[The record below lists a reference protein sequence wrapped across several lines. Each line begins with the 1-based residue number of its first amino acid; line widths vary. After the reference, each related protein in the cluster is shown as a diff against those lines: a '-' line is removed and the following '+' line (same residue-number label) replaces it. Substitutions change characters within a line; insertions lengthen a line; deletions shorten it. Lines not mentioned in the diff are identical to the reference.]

1 MLEGSFFSRYIIRL
15 NTKNMTT
22 FAVVKARDK
31 MNIYS
36 LR

>member
-1 MLEGSFFSRYIIRL
+1 
-15 NTKNMTT
+15 MTT

-36 LR
+36 LRWIRDKNKDLLLINP